1 MPLKVM
7 LVEDNLSLL
16 SLLETYLTL
25 EGLRVVRGPLDAQAL
40 LETLRR
46 ERPQVLV
53 MDVHLG
59 GERNGMALLQAIR
72 RDPDLSAIAIILT
85 SGSDYRDEA
94 LEAGADGFL
103 VKPFMPDEL
112 MGLIRTLGAFSPPK
126 E

>member
-1 MPLKVM
+1 MAFKVM

-25 EGLRVVRGPLDAQAL
+25 EGFQVVRGPLDAQAL
-40 LETLRR
+40 LDALRR
-46 ERPQVLV
+46 ERPRVLV

-59 GERNGMALLQAIR
+59 GERSGMALLQDIR
-72 RDPDLSAIAIILT
+72 QDPELATVVVILT

-94 LEAGADGFL
+94 LVAGADGFL

-112 MGLIRTLGAFSPPK
+112 MRLIRTLGAFPSP
-126 E
+126 EA